1 MYTKVYTRV
10 ATRIIFSRLK
20 TFQDTK
26 KYREVITR
34 NVDDPNEF
42 WRRKRRC
49 TCNPCLI
56 KDVVQRPGAGCLV
69 TEDVGVFEKMEVT
82 EITSSGK
89 TAKVTRSGKG
99 LRKKDD
105 FLAFQ
110 RDDVSKRT
118 KRFKAMPYY
127 IARVIQGPQTAD
139 SSPGTGTTNRKNY
152 QGHELKA
159 GEWFIKCKTA
169 YIYA

>member
-1 MYTKVYTRV
+1 M
-10 ATRIIFSRLK
+10 
-20 TFQDTK
+20 
-26 KYREVITR
+26 
-34 NVDDPNEF
+34 
-42 WRRKRRC
+42 
-49 TCNPCLI
+49 
-56 KDVVQRPGAGCLV
+56 
-69 TEDVGVFEKMEVT
+69 FEKLKVT

-99 LRKKDD
+99 LREAWIATVKKDD

-118 KRFKAMPYY
+118 KRFKAMPYC

-139 SSPGTGTTNRKNY
+139 SSPGTTNLKDY

-159 GEWFIKCKTA
+159 GEWFKTTGRLSTKPKPCSHLGKET
-169 YIYA
+169 